1 MSDQA
6 PIAPIAPTRTSEH
19 EDPEPPAPWQFDPNY
34 KALINGFVREN
45 KQEQMEFGGGV
56 LLVILKYYPRFKRL
70 FTLYDKRVISLLNGG
85 SVCENIKFES
95 RLVFVGNDTEG
106 YCKGIHIMSFKKHSG
121 ACKVGVLA
129 VDDKCDKNELIE
141 INILHDS
148 LQGVRDPNLSWKRN
162 AICYCQYDKKW
173 RDGQTVTFVLNCNDW
188 TVQYY
193 VNNEEDELKLKK
205 KEHVVPNHHYYF
217 VVEIGREV
225 YEDGILEA
233 IETPIP
239 WVHQINQQL

>member
-95 RLVFVGNDTEG
+95 RFVVLGNETQG
-106 YCKGIHIMSFKKHSG
+106 YFKGNNIIILKKQYG
-121 ACKVGVLA
+121 ACKFG
-129 VDDKCDKNELIE
+129 
-141 INILHDS
+141 
-148 LQGVRDPNLSWKRN
+148 
-162 AICYCQYDKKW
+162 
-173 RDGQTVTFVLNCNDW
+173 
-188 TVQYY
+188 
-193 VNNEEDELKLKK
+193 
-205 KEHVVPNHHYYF
+205 
-217 VVEIGREV
+217 
-225 YEDGILEA
+225 
-233 IETPIP
+233 
-239 WVHQINQQL
+239 

>member
-56 LLVILKYYPRFKRL
+56 LLVILKYYLRFKRL

-95 RLVFVGNDTEG
+95 RVVFVCKYTQG
-106 YCKGIHIMSFKKHSG
+106 YWKGIDIIIIKKKCGGCKGCVHW
-121 ACKVGVLA
+121 VLE
-129 VDDKCDKNELIE
+129 KCAKN
-141 INILHDS
+141 
-148 LQGVRDPNLSWKRN
+148 
-162 AICYCQYDKKW
+162 
-173 RDGQTVTFVLNCNDW
+173 
-188 TVQYY
+188 
-193 VNNEEDELKLKK
+193 
-205 KEHVVPNHHYYF
+205 
-217 VVEIGREV
+217 
-225 YEDGILEA
+225 
-233 IETPIP
+233 
-239 WVHQINQQL
+239 